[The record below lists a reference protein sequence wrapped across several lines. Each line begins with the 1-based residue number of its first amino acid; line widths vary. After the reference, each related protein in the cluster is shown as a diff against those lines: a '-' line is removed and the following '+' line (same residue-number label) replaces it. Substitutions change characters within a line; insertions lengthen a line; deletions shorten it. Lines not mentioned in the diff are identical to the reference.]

1 MPVVEGP
8 RDGTR
13 GAGGI
18 VDSRLFFR
26 IVGGLHIPVYRLT
39 GGLVGH
45 RFGPITMLLLT
56 ATGAKSGLPRTL
68 ALQYRRDGDNFVVV
82 ASKGGAQR
90 HPLWYR
96 NLLANPECDVEV
108 GNRRVRCRART
119 ATARERPRLWALM
132 NERYPFYER
141 YQAATDRDIPVVVLE
156 PTEP

>member
-1 MPVVEGP
+1 MPEVEAP

-26 IVGGLHIPVYRLT
+26 VAGALHIPLYRLT

-45 RFGPITMLLLT
+45 RFMRITMLLLT

-68 ALQYRRDGDNFVVV
+68 ALQYRRDGDNLVVV
-82 ASKGGAQR
+82 ASKGGARR

-96 NLLANPECDVEV
+96 NLLANPECQVQV
-108 GNRRVRCRART
+108 GPRRIRCRART
-119 ATARERPRLWALM
+119 ATAQERPRLWALM
-132 NERYPFYER
+132 NERYRTYSS
-141 YQAATDRDIPVVVLE
+141 YQRSTDRELPLVILSPLK
-156 PTEP
+156 P